1 MQLMEKSMDVSCQLT
16 WCGAQAVMEQ
26 DPEEE
31 KEDGRERA
39 LVVATLMST
48 RASTPPKLR
57 TWVLSL
63 PDLFKF
69 QTSLKLNSKN
79 HFWLYK
85 EPDLIP
91 FVWGMY
97 RKRKNYCK

>member
-1 MQLMEKSMDVSCQLT
+1 MDKSMDVSCQLT

-31 KEDGRERA
+31 KEDGWERA

-48 RASTPPKLR
+48 RAFTPLKLR
-57 TWVLSL
+57 TSRLSL
-63 PDLFKF
+63 PNPIKS
-69 QTSLKLNSKN
+69 QASLEVNSIN
-79 HFWLYK
+79 HFWLYRA
-85 EPDLIP
+85 PGLIP

-97 RKRKNYCK
+97 R